1 MATLELT
8 IDATG
13 MERGAQQAQ
22 QAIGKVTSAAQQS
35 QQTLNKAFQTTGGT
49 IQVAGG
55 ISQTAKALADL
66 NVAAAA
72 SNVARTLLEIGKT
85 AQDFR
90 EMASSIPKAT
100 TPILETLPVFDAL
113 GVKVGETTRVIGQA
127 TERTT
132 RMGAVFSTLS
142 TIIRANPLLA
152 IATVIGAI
160 STAMAVF
167 GDNTKKA
174 ADSFDRLGETMSK
187 ARMDAST
194 AAYLGVAGPNNQGTL
209 QALFDAISATR
220 ASGQGMNLRDFGRI
234 GYGARAAKQL
244 VASGTPEQREA
255 ALEYVRRGGST
266 VSLGYG
272 METVSEFRPG
282 ELPSLALTQ
291 EQTQSMLR
299 DIYRSIPQGGAT
311 TAPWTQSGGTSY
323 GIGGAINQSMQMAM
337 LSAEYKRKEAED
349 SKRVAENMARAAD
362 YAGNIGATVGSAF
375 ADVLMKTTTLRQA
388 FASIVASIARQGLSD
403 VGAAIFRGA
412 VSGLTPTQA
421 GGNAG
426 LTAPGT
432 TPRN

>member
-1 MATLELT
+1 MANVLDLT

-22 QAIGKVTSAAQQS
+22 QALNKVTQS
-35 QQTLNKAFQTTGGT
+35 VKLTDQALNKAFQTTGGT

-66 NVAAAA
+66 NAA
-72 SNVARTLLEIGKT
+72 SAASSAARTLLEIGRT

-90 EMASSIPKAT
+90 ELSQGIQQSAAT
-100 TPILETLPVFDAL
+100 YDIYGNKITTAAAATGRLQSVMMTL
-113 GVKVGETTRVIGQA
+113 
-127 TERTT
+127 
-132 RMGAVFSTLS
+132 GAVV
-142 TIIRANPLLA
+142 RANPLLA
-152 IATVIGAI
+152 IATAIGAI
-160 STAMAVF
+160 STAMSVF

-174 ADSFDRLGETMSK
+174 ADAYGELGAEMRKVRTTEAAAEYLGITADTGAQRRALVMRTAEQAMGRGMTMQDLQASGMG
-187 ARMDAST
+187 MDAMRFLASR
-194 AAYLGVAGPNNQGTL
+194 GNQ
-209 QALFDAISATR
+209 QAIDYMR
-220 ASGQGMNLRDFGRI
+220 Q
-234 GYGARAAKQL
+234 
-244 VASGTPEQREA
+244 
-255 ALEYVRRGGST
+255 GGSYTTRSYAAGMQGVT
-266 VSLGYG
+266 VRQFERGRMPDVGLN
-272 METVSEFRPG
+272 
-282 ELPSLALTQ
+282 A
-291 EQTQSMLR
+291 EQTQDFLR
-299 DIYRSIPQGGAT
+299 ARARETGMVPTPAQA
-311 TAPWTQSGGTSY
+311 GGTDY
-323 GIGGAINQSMQMAM
+323 FRGGMQGAAQTAM
-337 LSAEYKRKEAED
+337 LIAEYKRKEAED
-349 SKRVAENMARAAD
+349 SQRVAENMARAAD

>member
-1 MATLELT
+1 MANVLDLT

-22 QAIGKVTSAAQQS
+22 QALSKVTQS
-35 QQTLNKAFQTTGGT
+35 VKLTDQALNKAFQTTGGS

-66 NVAAAA
+66 NAAAAA
-72 SNVARTLLEIGKT
+72 SSAARTLLEIGRT

-90 EMASSIPKAT
+90 ELSQNIQQTTTTYDLYGNKITTAAAAT
-100 TPILETLPVFDAL
+100 SRFQNVMSTL
-113 GVKVGETTRVIGQA
+113 
-127 TERTT
+127 
-132 RMGAVFSTLS
+132 GAV
-142 TIIRANPLLA
+142 IRANPLLA
-152 IATVIGAI
+152 IATAIGAI

-174 ADSFDRLGETMSK
+174 ADAYGELGAEMRKVRT
-187 ARMDAST
+187 T
-194 AAYLGVAGPNNQGTL
+194 EAAAEYLGITADTGAQRRALLMRTAEQSIGRGMSMQDL
-209 QALFDAISATR
+209 QASGMGLDAIR
-220 ASGQGMNLRDFGRI
+220 FLASRGNQQAVDYMR
-234 GYGARAAKQL
+234 Q
-244 VASGTPEQREA
+244 
-255 ALEYVRRGGST
+255 GGSYVT
-266 VSLGYG
+266 RQGAGQYTAG
-272 METVSEFRPG
+272 MEFREFKRG
-282 ELPSLALTQ
+282 RLPDVGLNA
-291 EQTQSMLR
+291 EQTQEFLR
-299 DIYRSIPQGGAT
+299 IRARELNMVPT
-311 TAPWTQSGGTSY
+311 TGQPFSTGQNY
-323 GIGGAINQSMQMAM
+323 GIGGSLNMSMQAAM
-337 LSAEYKRKEAED
+337 VAGRVLELEREKADLAERQKE
-349 SKRVAENMARAAD
+349 SIRQAAD
-362 YAGNIGATVGSAF
+362 YAANIGATVGSAF

>member
-22 QAIGKVTSAAQQS
+22 QAIGKVNSAAQQS
-35 QQTLNKAFQTTGGT
+35 QQTLSKAFQTTGGT

-90 EMASSIPKAT
+90 EMASSIPKVT

-174 ADSFDRLGETMSK
+174 ADAYGELGAEMRKVRTTEAAAEYLGITADTGAQRRALVMRTAEQAMGRGMTMQDLQASGMG
-187 ARMDAST
+187 MDAMRFLASR
-194 AAYLGVAGPNNQGTL
+194 GNQ
-209 QALFDAISATR
+209 QAIDYMR
-220 ASGQGMNLRDFGRI
+220 Q
-234 GYGARAAKQL
+234 
-244 VASGTPEQREA
+244 
-255 ALEYVRRGGST
+255 GGSYTTRSYAAGMQGVT
-266 VSLGYG
+266 VRQFERGRMPDVGLN
-272 METVSEFRPG
+272 
-282 ELPSLALTQ
+282 A
-291 EQTQSMLR
+291 EQTQEFLR
-299 DIYRSIPQGGAT
+299 ARARETGMVPTPA
-311 TAPWTQSGGTSY
+311 QSFSTGQNY
-323 GIGGAINQSMQMAM
+323 GIGGALNQSMQMAM

-349 SKRVAENMARAAD
+349 SQRVAENMARAAD
-362 YAGNIGATVGSAF
+362 YAANIGATVGSAF

>member
-22 QAIGKVTSAAQQS
+22 QAIGKVNSAAQQS
-35 QQTLNKAFQTTGGT
+35 QQTLSKAFQTTGGT

-90 EMASSIPKAT
+90 EMASSIPKVT

-174 ADSFDRLGETMSK
+174 ADAYGELGAEMRKVRATE
-187 ARMDAST
+187 
-194 AAYLGVAGPNNQGTL
+194 AAAEYLGITADTGAQRRALVMRTAEQAMGRGMTMQDL
-209 QALFDAISATR
+209 QASGMGLDAMRFLASRGNQQAIDYMRQGGSYVTR
-220 ASGQGMNLRDFGRI
+220 QGAGQYTSGMEFSEFKPGRLPNVGLNAAQTQEFLR
-234 GYGARAAKQL
+234 ARARETGMVPTPAQ
-244 VASGTPEQREA
+244 AGGTD
-255 ALEYVRRGGST
+255 YFRGGMQ
-266 VSLGYG
+266 G
-272 METVSEFRPG
+272 
-282 ELPSLALTQ
+282 AA
-291 EQTQSMLR
+291 QT
-299 DIYRSIPQGGAT
+299 
-311 TAPWTQSGGTSY
+311 
-323 GIGGAINQSMQMAM
+323 AM
-337 LSAEYKRKEAED
+337 LIAEYKRKEAED
-349 SKRVAENMARAAD
+349 SQRVAENMARAAD

>member
-1 MATLELT
+1 MANVLDLT

-22 QAIGKVTSAAQQS
+22 QALNKVTQS
-35 QQTLNKAFQTTGGT
+35 VKLTDQALNKAFQTTGGT

-66 NVAAAA
+66 NAA
-72 SNVARTLLEIGKT
+72 SAASSAARTLLEIGRT

-90 EMASSIPKAT
+90 ELSQGIQQSAAT
-100 TPILETLPVFDAL
+100 YDIYGTKITTAAAATGRLQSVMMTL
-113 GVKVGETTRVIGQA
+113 
-127 TERTT
+127 
-132 RMGAVFSTLS
+132 GAVV
-142 TIIRANPLLA
+142 RANPLLA
-152 IATVIGAI
+152 IATAIGAI
-160 STAMAVF
+160 STAMSVF

-174 ADSFDRLGETMSK
+174 ADAYGELGAEMRKVRATE
-187 ARMDAST
+187 
-194 AAYLGVAGPNNQGTL
+194 AAAEYLGITADTGAQRRALVMRTAEQAMGRGMTMQDL
-209 QALFDAISATR
+209 QASGMGLDAMRFLASRGNQQAIDYMRQGGSYVTR
-220 ASGQGMNLRDFGRI
+220 QGAGQYTSGMEFSEFKPGRLPNVGLNAAQTQEFLR
-234 GYGARAAKQL
+234 ARARETGM
-244 VASGTPEQREA
+244 VPTPAQSF
-255 ALEYVRRGGST
+255 ST
-266 VSLGYG
+266 G
-272 METVSEFRPG
+272 
-282 ELPSLALTQ
+282 Q
-291 EQTQSMLR
+291 N
-299 DIYRSIPQGGAT
+299 
-311 TAPWTQSGGTSY
+311 Y
-323 GIGGAINQSMQMAM
+323 GIGGALNQSMQMAM

-349 SKRVAENMARAAD
+349 SQRVKENMARAAD
-362 YAGNIGATVGSAF
+362 YAANIGATVGSAF

>member
-1 MATLELT
+1 MANVLDLT

-22 QAIGKVTSAAQQS
+22 QALNKVTQS
-35 QQTLNKAFQTTGGT
+35 VKLTDQALNKAFQTTGGT

-66 NVAAAA
+66 NAA
-72 SNVARTLLEIGKT
+72 SAASSAARTLLEIGRT

-90 EMASSIPKAT
+90 ELSQGIQQSAAT
-100 TPILETLPVFDAL
+100 YDIYGNKITTAAAATGRLQSVMMTL
-113 GVKVGETTRVIGQA
+113 
-127 TERTT
+127 
-132 RMGAVFSTLS
+132 GAVV
-142 TIIRANPLLA
+142 RANPLLA
-152 IATVIGAI
+152 IATAIGAI
-160 STAMAVF
+160 STAMSVF

-174 ADSFDRLGETMSK
+174 ADAYGELGAEMRKVRTTEAAAEYLGITADTGAQRRALVMRTAEQAMGRGMTMQDLQASGMG
-187 ARMDAST
+187 MDAMRFLASR
-194 AAYLGVAGPNNQGTL
+194 GNQ
-209 QALFDAISATR
+209 QAIDYMR
-220 ASGQGMNLRDFGRI
+220 Q
-234 GYGARAAKQL
+234 
-244 VASGTPEQREA
+244 
-255 ALEYVRRGGST
+255 GGSYTTRSYAAGMQGVT
-266 VSLGYG
+266 VRQFERGRMPDVGLN
-272 METVSEFRPG
+272 
-282 ELPSLALTQ
+282 A
-291 EQTQSMLR
+291 EQTQDFLR
-299 DIYRSIPQGGAT
+299 ARARETGMVPTPA
-311 TAPWTQSGGTSY
+311 QSFSTGQNY
-323 GIGGAINQSMQMAM
+323 GIGGALNQSMQMAM

-349 SKRVAENMARAAD
+349 SQRVKENMARAAD

>member
-1 MATLELT
+1 MANVLDLT

-22 QAIGKVTSAAQQS
+22 QALNKVTQS
-35 QQTLNKAFQTTGGT
+35 VKLTDQALNKAFQTTGGT

-66 NVAAAA
+66 NAA
-72 SNVARTLLEIGKT
+72 SAASSAARTLLEIGRT

-90 EMASSIPKAT
+90 ELSQGIQQSAAT
-100 TPILETLPVFDAL
+100 YDIYGTKITTAAAATGRLQSVMMTL
-113 GVKVGETTRVIGQA
+113 
-127 TERTT
+127 
-132 RMGAVFSTLS
+132 GAVV
-142 TIIRANPLLA
+142 RANPLLA
-152 IATVIGAI
+152 IATAIGAI
-160 STAMAVF
+160 STAMSVF

-174 ADSFDRLGETMSK
+174 ADAYGELGAEMRKVRATEAAAEYLGINADTGAQRRALLMRTAEQAMGRGMSMQELQ
-187 ARMDAST
+187 ASGMGMDAMRFLASR
-194 AAYLGVAGPNNQGTL
+194 GNQ
-209 QALFDAISATR
+209 QALDYMRQGGSYTTR
-220 ASGQGMNLRDFGRI
+220 SYAAGMQGVTVRQFERGRMPDVGLNAAQTQEFLR
-234 GYGARAAKQL
+234 ARARETGM
-244 VASGTPEQREA
+244 VPTPAQSF
-255 ALEYVRRGGST
+255 ST
-266 VSLGYG
+266 G
-272 METVSEFRPG
+272 
-282 ELPSLALTQ
+282 Q
-291 EQTQSMLR
+291 N
-299 DIYRSIPQGGAT
+299 
-311 TAPWTQSGGTSY
+311 Y
-323 GIGGAINQSMQMAM
+323 GIGGALNQSMQMAM

-349 SKRVAENMARAAD
+349 SQRVKDNMARAAD
-362 YAGNIGATVGSAF
+362 YAANIGATVGSAF

>member
-1 MATLELT
+1 MANVLDLT

-22 QAIGKVTSAAQQS
+22 QALNKVTQS
-35 QQTLNKAFQTTGGT
+35 VKLTDQALNKAFQTTGGT

-66 NVAAAA
+66 NAA
-72 SNVARTLLEIGKT
+72 SAASSAARTLLEIGRT

-90 EMASSIPKAT
+90 ELSQGIQQTTAT
-100 TPILETLPVFDAL
+100 YDIYGTKITTAAAATGRLQSVMMTL
-113 GVKVGETTRVIGQA
+113 
-127 TERTT
+127 
-132 RMGAVFSTLS
+132 GAVV
-142 TIIRANPLLA
+142 RANPLLA
-152 IATVIGAI
+152 IATAIGAI
-160 STAMAVF
+160 STAMSVF

-174 ADSFDRLGETMSK
+174 ADAYGELGAEMRKVRATEAAAEYLGITADTGAQRRALVMRTAEQAMGRGMTMQELQASGMG
-187 ARMDAST
+187 MDAMRFLASRGNQQAIDYMRQGGSYT
-194 AAYLGVAGPNNQGTL
+194 TRSYAAGMQGVTVRQFERGRMPDVGLNAAQT
-209 QALFDAISATR
+209 QEF
-220 ASGQGMNLRDFGRI
+220 LR
-234 GYGARAAKQL
+234 ARARETGMVPTPAQ
-244 VASGTPEQREA
+244 AGGTD
-255 ALEYVRRGGST
+255 YFRGGMQ
-266 VSLGYG
+266 G
-272 METVSEFRPG
+272 
-282 ELPSLALTQ
+282 AA
-291 EQTQSMLR
+291 QT
-299 DIYRSIPQGGAT
+299 
-311 TAPWTQSGGTSY
+311 
-323 GIGGAINQSMQMAM
+323 AM
-337 LSAEYKRKEAED
+337 LIAEYKRKEAED
-349 SKRVAENMARAAD
+349 SQRVAENMARAAD